1 MPTATYS
8 PEPIPSEDGQSF
20 SRGEAGDRIY
30 PVHTLDGAKYQHC
43 ILTLFIRFNDI
54 LDAEKI
60 RVSLVRLLEIDD
72 WRKLGG
78 RFRTKG
84 DKGAALHGNGSGNGL
99 AGKIL
104 EIHVPN
110 EYTAERPA
118 IQFTHEAHELS
129 IFDHVLGQQ
138 LPQTSDDGVALSPPL
153 NDLRLCGHGPGFP
166 TSMADLV
173 DKDAPQ
179 LAFKVIGFADA
190 TVLAVTFSHS
200 TWDISGLQG
209 FMKSFELVLDGREDE
224 VLPMLGART
233 DVLSE
238 MVAQQQDDSCL
249 DLGLVSLPGEAKAA
263 REPRAPKSVL
273 EERIIRVPLHIF
285 ERMRD
290 LVARENPDAD
300 QDALAVYQL
309 DELFLGLIVRQIAR
323 AQPAPRAL
331 QLMNIYNARL
341 LVPRLGGAEG
351 IYSQNLVL
359 PSPLL
364 LSHETATGPI
374 APIALAQ
381 RDNFAQAAVPQSIAR
396 SMWTVLTAI
405 EADLDITALVDDGGE
420 EEESILVNNL
430 VRLSNYIDV
439 DLSAAVVR
447 QGERSQTRRN
457 GLGTADL
464 CFLTLPGNSY
474 GMMRVTTLGSY
485 NGNACWMFGE
495 LPARA
500 WELIYEAL
508 DELDL

>member
-8 PEPIPSEDGQSF
+8 PEPTPSDDGRSF
-20 SRGEAGDRIY
+20 SRGEADDRIY

-60 RVSLVRLLEIDD
+60 RTSLVKLLEIDD

-78 RFRTKG
+78 RFRIKG
-84 DKGAALHGNGSGNGL
+84 DKGAALCGDGNESSL
-99 AGKIL
+99 AGKTL

-110 EYTAERPA
+110 EFTAERPA
-118 IQFTHEAHELS
+118 IQFAHEAHDLS

-153 NDLRLCGHGPGFP
+153 NDLRLCGLGPGFP
-166 TSMADLV
+166 TTMADLV

-179 LAFKVIGFADA
+179 LSFKVIGFTDA

-209 FMKSFELVLDGREDE
+209 FMKSLELVLDGREDE

-238 MVAQQQDDSCL
+238 MVAQQDDSCL
-249 DLGLVSLPGEAKAA
+249 DLGLVTLPGQAKAA
-263 REPRAPKSVL
+263 KEPRVPKAAL

-290 LVARENPDAD
+290 LVARENPDED
-300 QDALAVYQL
+300 QDALTTYQL

-341 LVPRLGGAEG
+341 LVPQLGGAEG

-359 PSPLL
+359 PSPLP

-381 RDNFAQAAVPQSIAR
+381 RDNFAQAAVPQNIAR
-396 SMWTVLTAI
+396 SLWTVLSAI
-405 EADLDITALVDDGGE
+405 KADMDITALTDNGDE
-420 EEESILVNNL
+420 EDSILVNNL

-447 QGERSQTRRN
+447 QGEKSQTRRN

-485 NGNACWMFGE
+485 NGNACWVFGE

-508 DELDL
+508 DELEL

>member
-8 PEPIPSEDGQSF
+8 PEPTPSKDGRSF
-20 SRGEAGDRIY
+20 SRGEADDRIY

-43 ILTLFIRFNDI
+43 ILTLFVRFNDI

-60 RVSLVRLLEIDD
+60 RTSLIRLLEIDD

-78 RFRTKG
+78 RFRTKA
-84 DKGAALHGNGSGNGL
+84 DKSAALHGDDTGNGL
-99 AGKIL
+99 AGKTL
-104 EIHVPN
+104 EIHVPH

-118 IQFTHEAHELS
+118 IQFAYEAHDLS

-153 NDLRLCGHGPGFP
+153 DDLRLCGHGQGFP
-166 TSMADLV
+166 TTMADLV
-173 DKDAPQ
+173 NKDAPQ
-179 LAFKVIGFADA
+179 LAFKVVGFTDA
-190 TVLAVTFSHS
+190 TMLAVTFSHC

-238 MVAQQQDDSCL
+238 MVAQQDDSCL
-249 DLGLVSLPGEAKAA
+249 DLGLLSLPREAAA
-263 REPRAPKSVL
+263 AKKPGAPKPVL

-290 LVARENPDAD
+290 LVARENPDED

-341 LVPRLGGAEG
+341 LVPQLGGAEG

-359 PSPLL
+359 PSPLP

-381 RDNFAQAAVPQSIAR
+381 RDNFAQAAVPQSVAR
-396 SMWTVLTAI
+396 SMWTVLSAI
-405 EADLDITALVDDGGE
+405 KADMDITALVDNGDE

-447 QGERSQTRRN
+447 QGESSQTRRN

-500 WELIYEAL
+500 WELIHEAL
-508 DELDL
+508 DELDW